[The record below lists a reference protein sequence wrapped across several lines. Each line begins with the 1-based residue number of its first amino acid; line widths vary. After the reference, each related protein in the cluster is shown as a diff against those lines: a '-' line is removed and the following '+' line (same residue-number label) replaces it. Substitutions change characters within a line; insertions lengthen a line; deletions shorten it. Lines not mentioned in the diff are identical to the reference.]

1 MSNPFSN
8 VCTSVEAYS
17 FNKTYTRKIDTMSE
31 SAAANSTLRK
41 MKALEADAIM
51 EANIIKEENEYYKN
65 RRNEGIVNRYI
76 KESQI
81 PININRISNEAKD
94 FVLKD
99 ILFEVFYNSL
109 LMDKDF
115 LEENCQHIK
124 CLTDKYVDDNGGFKF
139 LDKLVK
145 DNMDNMLLKKIKSVC
160 EAVAK
165 EVCDRKLKDSKE
177 CKNMDL
183 IDFDMTADEKDM
195 LDYSKKDNLNIDK
208 ISELVKDK
216 VLTVVK
222 DEKTRS
228 EKVAKEQEDI
238 ENELMNSGNTEEELN
253 EAMNNIILNKP
264 VIESGT
270 LFNTLFRDCYQEYI
284 AENVSIVAT
293 DMSNIEKDKEVSKNY
308 DTEMDIDDA
317 LNDEHPVEDTEV
329 NMDLIL
335 TEALTKYT
343 LMEMLY
349 TMGFENYSYENIK
362 KLTENMLNSSPVN
375 NNIDTVVETE
385 EFAKNRSEF
394 FGIFNKL
401 KDDPSNETYRTKMS
415 NFMSNKCKDKA
426 VKNECKGFIAISK
439 KQIDGIIEKNP
450 KMKDKYTD
458 LSNFMDSV
466 FGDK

>member
-8 VCTSVEAYS
+8 VCNSVESYS
-17 FNKTYTRKIDTMSE
+17 FNKTYTRKIDLMSD
-31 SAAANSTLRK
+31 AAAASSTLRK
-41 MKALEADAIM
+41 MQAMEADAVM
-51 EANIIKEENEYYKN
+51 EANTIKAEADYYKN
-65 RRNEGIVNRYI
+65 KLNEGIVNRYI

-81 PININRISNEAKD
+81 PTNLNRISNEAKD

-115 LEENCQHIK
+115 LEENCHHIK

-145 DNMDNMLLKKIKSVC
+145 DNIDNMLLKKIKSIC
-160 EAVAK
+160 ESVAK

-177 CKNMDL
+177 CKNIDL
-183 IDFDMTADEKDM
+183 IDFDMTSDEKDM

-228 EKVAKEQEDI
+228 EKAAKEQADI
-238 ENELMNSGNTEEELN
+238 EAELMNDPELNTEEKLN

-284 AENVSIVAT
+284 TENLSIVST
-293 DMSNIEKDKEVSKNY
+293 DIQNINNDKEVSRNY
-308 DTEMDIDDA
+308 DTEMTIDDA
-317 LNDEHPVEDTEV
+317 LKDEAPVEDTEV

-362 KLTENMLNSSPVN
+362 KLTENMLNPVEKPV
-375 NNIDTVVETE
+375 DTVVETE
-385 EFAKNRSEF
+385 EFAKNRTEY

-401 KDDPSNETYRTKMS
+401 KDDPSNEVYRTKMS
-415 NFMSNKCKDKA
+415 DFMTKKCKDKA
-426 VKNECKGFIAISK
+426 VKNECKGFVTISK
-439 KQIDGIIEKNP
+439 KQIEGIIEKNP

-458 LSNFMDSV
+458 LSNFLDTI
-466 FGDK
+466 

>member
-17 FNKTYTRKIDTMSE
+17 FNKSYTRKIDTMSD

-41 MKALEADAIM
+41 MKALEQESIM
-51 EANIIKEENEYYKN
+51 ESNMLKAEADYYKN
-65 RRNEGIVNRYI
+65 KRNEGIVNRYI

-81 PININRISNEAKD
+81 PININRINNEAKE
-94 FVLKD
+94 FALKD

-109 LMDKDF
+109 LMDDDF
-115 LEENCQHIK
+115 LEENCHHIK
-124 CLTDKYVDDNGGFKF
+124 CLTDKYVDENGGFKV
-139 LDKLVK
+139 LDNAIKN
-145 DNMDNMLLKKIKSVC
+145 NMDNMLLKKIKSVC

-183 IDFDMTADEKDM
+183 IDFDMTSDEKDM
-195 LDYSKKDNLNIDK
+195 LDYSKKDNLNIDR

-228 EKVAKEQEDI
+228 EEAARKQEDI
-238 ENELMNSGNTEEELN
+238 VAALQQDTEADTEEKLN
-253 EAMNNIILNKP
+253 EALNNIILNKP
-264 VIESGT
+264 IVESGT
-270 LFNTLFRDCYQEYI
+270 LFDTLFRDCYQEYI
-284 AENVSIVAT
+284 TENVSIVAT
-293 DMSNIEKDKEVSKNY
+293 DMKNIEDDKEVARNY

-317 LNDEHPVEDTEV
+317 LTDEKPVEDTEV

-362 KLTENMLNSSPVN
+362 KLTENMLNPVTN
-375 NNIDTVVETE
+375 TVDTVIETE

-401 KDDPSNETYRTKMS
+401 KDDPSNETHRTKMS
-415 NFMSNKCKDKA
+415 EFMTKKCKDKA
-426 VKNECKGFIAISK
+426 VKNECKGFVTISK
-439 KQIDGIIEKNP
+439 KQIDSIIEKNP

-458 LSNFMDSV
+458 LSNFMDTV
-466 FGDK
+466 IGD

>member
-17 FNKTYTRKIDTMSE
+17 FNKTYTRKIDTMSDT
-31 SAAANSTLRK
+31 AAANSTLRK
-41 MKALEADAIM
+41 MKAMEDDAVM
-51 EANIIKEENEYYKN
+51 EANTIKAEAEYYKN
-65 RRNEGIVNRYI
+65 KRNEGIVNRYI

-81 PININRISNEAKD
+81 PININRISNEAKE

-109 LMDKDF
+109 LMDDYF
-115 LEENCQHIK
+115 LRENCQHIK
-124 CLTDKYVDDNGGFKF
+124 CLTDKYVDDNGGFKV
-139 LDKLVK
+139 LDNAIK

-183 IDFDMTADEKDM
+183 IDFDMTSDEKDI
-195 LDYSKKDNLNIDK
+195 LDYSKKDNLNIDR

-264 VIESGT
+264 VIESAT
-270 LFNTLFRDCYQEYI
+270 LFNTLLRDCYQEYI
-284 AENVSIVAT
+284 TENVSIIST
-293 DMSNIEKDKEVSKNY
+293 DIQNIEKDKEVSRNY

-317 LNDEHPVEDTEV
+317 LNNEKPVEDTEV

-362 KLTENMLNSSPVN
+362 KLTENMLNPVTN
-375 NNIDTVVETE
+375 TVDTVVETE

-401 KDDPSNETYRTKMS
+401 KDDPSNETYRAKMS
-415 NFMSNKCKDKA
+415 DFMTKKCKDKA
-426 VKNECKGFIAISK
+426 VKDECKGFITISK

-458 LSNFMDSV
+458 LSNFMDNITET
-466 FGDK
+466 K